1 MMSDSNSVFPE
12 SRAPGDLPSKDPL
25 PKGIQLTPYD
35 PTYQSDP
42 YAVLKELRERAPV
55 HEDDQ
60 FNRWY
65 LTRFEDVR
73 AVLRDKDMSSDP
85 YKANPESYM
94 ARIGALVGVP
104 REQTANASMVFLDD
118 PEHRRLRALVNK
130 AFTPKAV
137 ELLRPRIREI
147 AHSLLAEI
155 HTPEFDLMA
164 SFAGPL
170 PVIVIAEM
178 LGIST
183 HDREDFKRWSNVAV
197 ATFFNPFRTEEQ
209 SAAGS
214 EAQQALNRYF
224 QRMIDQRRAAPREDL
239 IMAML
244 RAEESGD
251 RMTDA
256 EIIMQCNLLL
266 VAGNVTTTDLIGNG
280 VKALLER
287 PDELAKLRARPEL
300 MPNAVEEI
308 LRFDSPVTNAGRNVQ
323 RAMSMRGCPLHVGDS
338 VTVSLAAANHD
349 PTVNAH
355 PERFDI
361 ERQDIQHQ
369 SFGGGKHLCLGA
381 PLARV
386 EAQEAL
392 ATLLA
397 RFPELCMSPRGF
409 KYRSIP
415 SFRGLAEF
423 WLLA

>member
-1 MMSDSNSVFPE
+1 MSSPE
-12 SRAPGDLPSKDPL
+12 PPL

-35 PTYQSDP
+35 PTFQADP
-42 YAVLKELRERAPV
+42 YAVLNDVRERAPV
-55 HEDDQ
+55 LEDDQ

-85 YKANPESYM
+85 YKANPNSFM
-94 ARIGALVGVP
+94 ARIGAVANTP
-104 REQTANASMVFLDD
+104 RTGNLKSSMIFLDD
-118 PEHRRLRALVNK
+118 PEHRRLRALVSK

-147 AHSLLAEI
+147 AQSLLAQI
-155 HTPEFDLMA
+155 HTAEFDLMA
-164 SFAGPL
+164 SFAGPF

-178 LGIST
+178 LGIDPG
-183 HDREDFKRWSNVAV
+183 DRADFKRWSDIAV
-197 ATFFNPFRTEEQ
+197 ATFFNPFRTEQE
-209 SAAGS
+209 SAAGLA
-214 EAQQALNRYF
+214 AQQSLNDYF
-224 QRMIDQRRAAPREDL
+224 QRMIDERRAAPREDL

-251 RMTDA
+251 QMSDA

-280 VKALLER
+280 VKVLLEH
-287 PDELAKLRARPEL
+287 PAELAKLRARPDL
-300 MPNAVEEI
+300 LPNAVEEI

-323 RAMSMRGCPLHVGDS
+323 REMSMRGCPFHVGES
-338 VTVSLAAANHD
+338 VTLSLAAANHD
-349 PTVNAH
+349 PEANAD

-361 ERQDIQHQ
+361 ERRDIQHQ
-369 SFGGGKHLCLGA
+369 SFGGGKHFCLGA

-386 EAQEAL
+386 EAQEAID
-392 ATLLA
+392 TLFA
-397 RFPELCMSPRGF
+397 RFRQLRMSTRGLR
-409 KYRSIP
+409 YRAIP

-423 WLLA
+423 WLLG